1 MLSFGRFHMDVLL
14 QNLATTVGLGEDPRV
29 VYSLAAAALL
39 ALVSLLSGLGRLD
52 VAALFRP
59 ANLLLVGLGVLLAFG
74 LVVLTERWPVL
85 ATGESGLTASL
96 GFGLARVPLYLL
108 ALAFGPSVGLVAG
121 VLFSAA
127 TAIGPYPGWSE
138 AILVLEL
145 VILGWLAI
153 SPSPRRSRWA
163 GPAGAAG
170 AYVLAL
176 GTAGVAFEVWRTGE
190 LNLAALLAAQGR
202 ALPGLVAAWLAL
214 AAFGPE
220 LYERYMPG
228 SRIRPLAD
236 RGRRHGHQP
245 EADQGTPAPAA
256 RAARTTTP
264 TLEVPA
270 LERRERPQGR
280 RLVEHVWHNED
291 PNG

>member
-1 MLSFGRFHMDVLL
+1 MDVLL
-14 QNLATTVGLGEDPRV
+14 QNLATSVGLGEDPRV

-52 VAALFRP
+52 VAALLRP

-74 LVVLTERWPVL
+74 LVVLTERWPFL
-85 ATGESGLTASL
+85 AAGESGLTASL

-108 ALAFGPSVGLVAG
+108 ALAFGPSVGLLAG

-145 VILGWLAI
+145 MILGWLAI

-228 SRIRPLAD
+228 SRILPGAVRS
-236 RGRRHGHQP
+236 RRQGHAPDAGEGAP
-245 EADQGTPAPAA
+245 ETGA
-256 RAARTTTP
+256 RAGRTSMP
-264 TLEVPA
+264 TVELPA
-270 LERRERPQGR
+270 LERRRRPHGR
-280 RLVEHVWHNED
+280 RLVDQVWRNED

>member
-1 MLSFGRFHMDVLL
+1 MLSFGRFRMDVLL
-14 QNLATTVGLGEDPRV
+14 QNLATSVGLGEDPRV

-52 VAALFRP
+52 VAALLKP
-59 ANLLLVGLGVLLAFG
+59 TNLLLVGSGVLVAFG
-74 LVVLTERWPVL
+74 LVVVTERWPVL
-85 ATGESGLTASL
+85 AAGESGLAASL

-108 ALAFGPSVGLVAG
+108 ALGFGPSVGLVAG

-127 TAIGPYPGWSE
+127 TAIGPYPSWSE

-145 VILGWLAI
+145 MILGWLAI
-153 SPSPRRSRWA
+153 SPSPRRNRWA
-163 GPAGAAG
+163 GPLGAAV
-170 AYVLAL
+170 AYVLAT

-190 LNLAALLAAQGR
+190 LSLAALLAEQGR

-228 SRIRPLAD
+228 SRILPGVVRSRR
-236 RGRRHGHQP
+236 RGQP
-245 EADQGTPAPAA
+245 SGVGQGAPEPGS
-256 RAARTTTP
+256 RAGRATTP
-264 TLEVPA
+264 TVELPA
-270 LERRERPQGR
+270 LERRNRPHGR
-280 RLVEHVWHNED
+280 RLMDQVWHNED